1 MESLKISLIIV
12 GPLLGLITF
21 LLLRHYN
28 SGLGGSL
35 YSKRWYLR
43 ISIVTFLLSITFISL
58 HFILPNKQ
66 NQLLDSQ
73 LTIRYNEFEKSIKEI
88 NQYLETQKKELKE
101 TNQQLNELKIEHE
114 KLEPIV
120 KSERK
125 TIESLFEISD
135 KRQTEQRL
143 IDYMISFIL
152 GIFSTWFYNQ
162 MVKVIEKRKNND
174 QYKKHS
180 R

>member
-1 MESLKISLIIV
+1 M
-12 GPLLGLITF
+12 
-21 LLLRHYN
+21 
-28 SGLGGSL
+28 
-35 YSKRWYLR
+35 
-43 ISIVTFLLSITFISL
+43 TFLLSITFISL

-73 LTIRYNEFEKSIKEI
+73 LTIRYNEFEKSIKD
-88 NQYLETQKKELKE
+88 
-101 TNQQLNELKIEHE
+101 E

-135 KRQTEQRL
+135 KRQTEQRW